1 MLAGK
6 LDPSL
11 NSDEG
16 GRTDE
21 VVARKMGRCFSF
33 LNDYYGFEKGGDR
46 KSKEKVFPLKN
57 SEEPK
62 TQKELAESHGI
73 TQQTMQRLL
82 MTELGT
88 VLRSMM
94 QLKVRIMRFCS
105 KMSGT
110 QKAVGLLRSISLNW
124 ISQRKWQC

>member
-21 VVARKMGRCFSF
+21 VVARKLGRCFSF
-33 LNDYYGFEKGGDR
+33 LNDYYGFHHGGDR
-46 KSKEKVFPLKN
+46 KSSAKLLHLKN
-57 SEEPK
+57 SDEPK
-62 TQKELAESHGI
+62 TQKELVESHGMI
-73 TQQTMQRLL
+73 QQTMQRLL

-94 QLKVRIMRFCS
+94 QLRMRILAASIKKWKPIM
-105 KMSGT
+105 
-110 QKAVGLLRSISLNW
+110 LL
-124 ISQRKWQC
+124 